1 MNINGN
7 PSTLVASHPGN
18 ANAVKYGVHSSRFI
32 EPRAAE
38 IVTHLTESF
47 EFSVAEL
54 IAVEQLAR
62 CIAILDALDRDLD
75 ERGLVDKRG
84 EPRYLLNYRSRITR
98 DLERWHSKVAPTI
111 ERQTTDRKAVA
122 QDGPPEYAAG
132 LRRIA
137 GGHDTTATARDVV
150 SASSELRSIDSE
162 RKNDVTVVQ
171 LYIPADRMPP
181 RLPSTVPEDEVLTPN
196 PPDTHLVMSDESS

>member
-7 PSTLVASHPGN
+7 PSTLVAPHPGN
-18 ANAVKYGVHSSRFI
+18 TNAVKHGVHSSRFI

-38 IVTHLTESF
+38 IVTHLTETF
-47 EFSVAEL
+47 EFSVAER
-54 IAVEQLAR
+54 IVVEQLAR

-98 DLERWHSKVAPTI
+98 DLERWLSKVTPTI
-111 ERQTTDRKAVA
+111 ERQTAEREAVA
-122 QDGPPEYAAG
+122 HDGPPEYDAE

-137 GGHDTTATARDVV
+137 SGHDTTATARDVV
-150 SASSELRSIDSE
+150 SASRELRSIDSE
-162 RKNDVTVVQ
+162 RKNDITVVQ
-171 LYIPADRMPP
+171 LHIPGDRMPP
-181 RLPSTVPEDEVLTPN
+181 RLRSTAPEDEVLTPN
-196 PPDTHLVMSDESS
+196 PPDTSSRHE